1 MIFLTS
7 GSVSAV
13 TWIGIG
19 TGTHDDDLLEENLKE
34 EDGEFQPHV
43 GWMADV
49 LATKSLIFCT
59 VCVSLCLKTISVQN
73 GPTLTPYPAQPN

>member
-19 TGTHDDDLLEENLKE
+19 TGTHDDDLLEENPKE

-49 LATKSLIFCT
+49 LATKSLIFAQF
-59 VCVSLCLKTISVQN
+59 VSRCVLKLSVFKMVQ
-73 GPTLTPYPAQPN
+73 L